1 MFPEEQSIEVTAEHV
16 PLHCRQYEPVARKA
30 GAAGGTNPRHSQLA
44 NMKTSAKYIGEHLR
58 RIFATVTQ
66 RPLQWSQIDALAT
79 LEEKEEAQ
87 GRELTE
93 KSQGKIKPQSG
104 GEV

>member
-1 MFPEEQSIEVTAEHV
+1 MRGYAKQAETGRG
-16 PLHCRQYEPVARKA
+16 C
-30 GAAGGTNPRHSQLA
+30 GTNPGTSQLA
-44 NMKTSAKYIGEHLR
+44 DMKTTAKHIGDHLR

-87 GRELTE
+87 RRELAE
-93 KSQGKIKPQSG
+93 KSQREIKPQSG
-104 GEV
+104 GDV

>member
-1 MFPEEQSIEVTAEHV
+1 MRSPGNSRVGGT
-16 PLHCRQYEPVARKA
+16 
-30 GAAGGTNPRHSQLA
+30 GGTNPGAPQLA
-44 NMKTSAKYIGEHLR
+44 DMKTSAKHIGEHLR

-87 GRELTE
+87 RRELAE
-93 KSQGKIKPQSG
+93 KTAREIKPQSG
-104 GEV
+104 GDAT

>member
-1 MFPEEQSIEVTAEHV
+1 
-16 PLHCRQYEPVARKA
+16 
-30 GAAGGTNPRHSQLA
+30 LA
-44 NMKTSAKYIGEHLR
+44 DMKTSAKHIGEHLR
-58 RIFATVTQ
+58 RIFATVTK

-87 GRELTE
+87 RRELAA
-93 KSQGKIKPQSG
+93 KSQRKVKPQSG

>member
-1 MFPEEQSIEVTAEHV
+1 MRSPSNSSVGGT
-16 PLHCRQYEPVARKA
+16 
-30 GAAGGTNPRHSQLA
+30 GGTNPGGSRLA
-44 NMKTSAKYIGEHLR
+44 DMKTSAKHIGEHLR

-93 KSQGKIKPQSG
+93 KSQRKIKPQSG

>member
-1 MFPEEQSIEVTAEHV
+1 
-16 PLHCRQYEPVARKA
+16 
-30 GAAGGTNPRHSQLA
+30 
-44 NMKTSAKYIGEHLR
+44 MKTSAKYIGEHLR
-58 RIFATVTQ
+58 RIFAAVTQ

-93 KSQGKIKPQSG
+93 KSQRKVKPQSS